1 MQRKPSEQ
9 CPWNGPQRDC
19 HTDAGVRHT
28 DAGGVSHGRFV
39 RENVGALVPAPGC
52 IATQHLPS
60 WDYALPMAVHNPHT
74 RTHAVFL
81 AALRS
86 APPPGDDFDRGNHR
100 SRPLEVG
107 LCDDDVTAHDPATST
122 VHATAAA
129 NPGGGSMRG

>member
-1 MQRKPSEQ
+1 
-9 CPWNGPQRDC
+9 
-19 HTDAGVRHT
+19 
-28 DAGGVSHGRFV
+28 
-39 RENVGALVPAPGC
+39 
-52 IATQHLPS
+52 
-60 WDYALPMAVHNPHT
+60 MAVHNPHT

-129 NPGGGSMRG
+129 NPRVKVDVPSRATYPSLQARVTRTRTYVY